1 MFREVR
7 EVKEVDELGIKNIN
21 EGKAL
26 IYIRS
31 VVEYDKGYNNLNY
44 DLKKYFSACINYLI
58 KNIRTAIEYKK
69 QININFRKVDVK
81 SSNKKFISFKDFT
94 KWYNRILNDLVY
106 VDDFKEFEKLV
117 NEFEKYR
124 VRYKYIIIN
133 FK

>member
-7 EVKEVDELGIKNIN
+7 EIKEVDELGIKEIN

-31 VVEYDKGYNNLNY
+31 VVEYDKGYNNLNS

-69 QININFRKVDVK
+69 QININFRKIDVK
-81 SSNKKFISFKDFT
+81 SSNKKFISFKDFN

-106 VDDFKEFEKLV
+106 VDDFEEFEKLMV
-117 NEFEKYR
+117 KSL
-124 VRYKYIIIN
+124 
-133 FK
+133 

>member
-7 EVKEVDELGIKNIN
+7 EIKEIDELGIKEIN

-31 VVEYDKGYNNLNY
+31 VVEYDKGYNNLNS

-69 QININFRKVDVK
+69 QININFRKIDVK
-81 SSNKKFISFKDFT
+81 SSNKKFISFKDFN

-106 VDDFKEFEKLV
+106 VDDFEEFEKLV
-117 NEFEKYR
+117 NEFE
-124 VRYKYIIIN
+124 N
-133 FK
+133 TELDTNTL

>member
-7 EVKEVDELGIKNIN
+7 EIKEVDELGIKEIN

-31 VVEYDKGYNNLNY
+31 VVEYDKGYNNLNS

-69 QININFRKVDVK
+69 QININFRKIDVK

-106 VDDFKEFEKLV
+106 VDDFEEFEKLV
-117 NEFEKYR
+117 NEFEN
-124 VRYKYIIIN
+124 IELDTN
-133 FK
+133 TL

>member
-7 EVKEVDELGIKNIN
+7 EIKEVDELGIKEIN

-31 VVEYDKGYNNLNY
+31 VVEYDKGYNNLNS

-69 QININFRKVDVK
+69 QININFRKIDVK

-106 VDDFKEFEKLV
+106 VDDFEEFEKLV
-117 NEFEKYR
+117 NEFENTELD
-124 VRYKYIIIN
+124 VN
-133 FK
+133 TL

>member
-7 EVKEVDELGIKNIN
+7 EIKEVDELGIKEIN

-31 VVEYDKGYNNLNY
+31 VVEYDKGYNNLNS

-69 QININFRKVDVK
+69 QININFRKIDVK
-81 SSNKKFISFKDFT
+81 SSNKKFISFKDFN
-94 KWYNRILNDLVY
+94 KWYNRILNDIVY
-106 VDDFKEFEKLV
+106 VDDFEEFEKLV
-117 NEFEKYR
+117 NEFE
-124 VRYKYIIIN
+124 N
-133 FK
+133 TELDTNTL

>member
-7 EVKEVDELGIKNIN
+7 EIKEVDELGIKEIN

-31 VVEYDKGYNNLNY
+31 VVEYDKGYNNLNS

-69 QININFRKVDVK
+69 QININFRKIDVK
-81 SSNKKFISFKDFT
+81 SSNKKYISFKDFT

-106 VDDFKEFEKLV
+106 VDDFEEFEKLV
-117 NEFEKYR
+117 NEFE
-124 VRYKYIIIN
+124 N
-133 FK
+133 TELDTNTL

>member
-7 EVKEVDELGIKNIN
+7 EIKEVDELGIKEIN

-26 IYIRS
+26 IYIGS
-31 VVEYDKGYNNLNY
+31 VVEYDKGYNNLNS

-69 QININFRKVDVK
+69 QININFRKIDVK

-106 VDDFKEFEKLV
+106 VDDFEEFEKLV
-117 NEFEKYR
+117 NEFE
-124 VRYKYIIIN
+124 N
-133 FK
+133 TELDTNTL

>member
-7 EVKEVDELGIKNIN
+7 EIKEVDELGIKEIN

-26 IYIRS
+26 IYIRC
-31 VVEYDKGYNNLNY
+31 VVEYDKGYNNLNS

-69 QININFRKVDVK
+69 QININFRKIDVK

-106 VDDFKEFEKLV
+106 VDDFEEFEKLV
-117 NEFEKYR
+117 NEFE
-124 VRYKYIIIN
+124 N
-133 FK
+133 TELDTNTL

>member
-7 EVKEVDELGIKNIN
+7 EIKEVDELGIKNIN

-106 VDDFKEFEKLV
+106 VDDFEEFEKLV
-117 NEFEKYR
+117 NEFENTELDK
-124 VRYKYIIIN
+124 N
-133 FK
+133 TL

>member
-7 EVKEVDELGIKNIN
+7 EIKEVDELGIKNIN

-117 NEFEKYR
+117 NEFE
-124 VRYKYIIIN
+124 N
-133 FK
+133 TELDTNTL

>member
-7 EVKEVDELGIKNIN
+7 EIKEVDELGIKEIN

-31 VVEYDKGYNNLNY
+31 VVEYDKGYNNLNS

-69 QININFRKVDVK
+69 QININFRKIDVK
-81 SSNKKFISFKDFT
+81 SSNKKFISFKDFN

-106 VDDFKEFEKLV
+106 VDDFEEFEKLV
-117 NEFEKYR
+117 NEFE
-124 VRYKYIIIN
+124 N
-133 FK
+133 TELDTNTL

>member
-7 EVKEVDELGIKNIN
+7 EIKEVDELGIKEIN

-31 VVEYDKGYNNLNY
+31 VVEYDKGYNNLNS

-106 VDDFKEFEKLV
+106 VDDFEEFEKLV
-117 NEFEKYR
+117 NEFE
-124 VRYKYIIIN
+124 N
-133 FK
+133 TELDTNTL

>member
-7 EVKEVDELGIKNIN
+7 EIKEVDELGIKNIN

-44 DLKKYFSACINYLI
+44 DLKKYFSVCINYLI

-117 NEFEKYR
+117 NEFE
-124 VRYKYIIIN
+124 N
-133 FK
+133 TELDTNTL

>member
-7 EVKEVDELGIKNIN
+7 EIKEVDELGIKEIN

-31 VVEYDKGYNNLNY
+31 VVEYDKGYNNLNS

-69 QININFRKVDVK
+69 QININFRKIDVK
-81 SSNKKFISFKDFT
+81 SSNKKFISFKDFN

-106 VDDFKEFEKLV
+106 MDDFEEFEKLV
-117 NEFEKYR
+117 NEFE
-124 VRYKYIIIN
+124 N
-133 FK
+133 TELDTNTL

>member
-7 EVKEVDELGIKNIN
+7 EIKEVDELGIKEIN

-31 VVEYDKGYNNLNY
+31 VVEYDKGYNNLNS

-81 SSNKKFISFKDFT
+81 SSKTTFVSFKDFA
-94 KWYNRILNDLVY
+94 KWYNRILNDLVN
-106 VDDFKEFEKLV
+106 VDNFEEFEKLV
-117 NEFEKYR
+117 NEFENTELD
-124 VRYKYIIIN
+124 VN
-133 FK
+133 TL

>member
-7 EVKEVDELGIKNIN
+7 EIKEVDELGIREIN

-31 VVEYDKGYNNLNY
+31 VVEYDKGYNNLNS

-81 SSNKKFISFKDFT
+81 SSDKKFISFKDFT

-106 VDDFKEFEKLV
+106 VDDFEEFEKLV
-117 NEFEKYR
+117 NEFE
-124 VRYKYIIIN
+124 N
-133 FK
+133 TELDTNTL

>member
-7 EVKEVDELGIKNIN
+7 EIKEVDELGIKEIN

-31 VVEYDKGYNNLNY
+31 VVEYDKGYNNLNS

-69 QININFRKVDVK
+69 QININFRKIDVK

-106 VDDFKEFEKLV
+106 VDDFEEFEKLV
-117 NEFEKYR
+117 NEFE
-124 VRYKYIIIN
+124 N
-133 FK
+133 TELDTNTL

>member
-7 EVKEVDELGIKNIN
+7 EIKEVDELGIREIN

-31 VVEYDKGYNNLNY
+31 VVEYDKGYNNLNS

-106 VDDFKEFEKLV
+106 VDDFEEFEKLV
-117 NEFEKYR
+117 NEFE
-124 VRYKYIIIN
+124 N
-133 FK
+133 TELDTNTL